1 MFASPLGGGARE
13 ASREELYDI
22 VKEGFSRRFGV
33 WRDDLVKTSLSGK
46 DKAHVWAQAGFRTSA
61 GNRPHAWVLLR
72 TIKRIRAS
80 DGCLGT
86 ERR

>member
-1 MFASPLGGGARE
+1 MLHCELKGLSGPRLFGGCGF
-13 ASREELYDI
+13 
-22 VKEGFSRRFGV
+22 EGGPE
-33 WRDDLVKTSLSGK
+33 KTSLSAK
-46 DKAHVWAQAGFRTSA
+46 TKRSA
-61 GNRPHAWVLLR
+61 CVGVVFGVSYPRGGNFCPHAWVLLR